1 MLLEGNN
8 TREERYFVR
17 VQSRKSVT
25 TMETWL
31 MALIL
36 TVRYIATRI
45 WFPDSKLITRR
56 LGITWS
62 VFSKYRK
69 SD

>member
-1 MLLEGNN
+1 MLLEGNS
-8 TREERYFVR
+8 TREECYFVR
-17 VQSRKSVT
+17 VQSRKSVA